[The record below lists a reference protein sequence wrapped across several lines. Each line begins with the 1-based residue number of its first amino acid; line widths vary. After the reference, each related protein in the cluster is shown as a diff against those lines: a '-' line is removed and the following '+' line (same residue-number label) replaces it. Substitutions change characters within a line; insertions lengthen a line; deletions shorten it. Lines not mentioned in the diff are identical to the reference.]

1 MIWQKPAGDDDPLS
15 KLIIPDNM
23 EEIAQKAREQSR
35 VELAERI
42 KRFQV
47 KVTWKILNQPIW

>member
-1 MIWQKPAGDDDPLS
+1 
-15 KLIIPDNM
+15 M